1 MRQPLSGR
9 VIPRQI
15 RHSELRCHLDNC
27 LDNHEQCFLREFKTG
42 TVEEHFWLID
52 TIKRMVVPKG
62 QNTEYAALSY
72 VWGGSRADYTHFKKL
87 ALRNA
92 GIWSTINRLVAGNG
106 TPGAKLPE
114 NLPATISDAIDFCRG
129 IGIRF
134 LWIDSI
140 CIDQESQE
148 MKDYLIPK
156 MDSIYLRAI
165 VTIIAAAG
173 DDAHAG
179 LPGVRPGTRSDNRD
193 IISIQG
199 RKFITAYARAKEIIA
214 KTTWWKRAWTFQEG
228 WLSPRC
234 FIFTPHEVFFCC

>member
-1 MRQPLSGR
+1 
-9 VIPRQI
+9 
-15 RHSELRCHLDNC
+15 RCHLDNC

-72 VWGGSRADYTHFKKL
+72 VWGGSRADYTHFQKL
-87 ALRNA
+87 ASRNA

-165 VTIIAAAG
+165 VTIIAAA
-173 DDAHAG
+173 
-179 LPGVRPGTRSDNRD
+179 
-193 IISIQG
+193 
-199 RKFITAYARAKEIIA
+199 
-214 KTTWWKRAWTFQEG
+214 
-228 WLSPRC
+228 
-234 FIFTPHEVFFCC
+234 